1 MLDCSPVPQGLVTA
15 DTSLVLT
22 DCGELADPPGQA
34 PPSRAPAPCVS
45 DFAHYSEGLGN
56 GRSLLDSRKL
66 LGSGFSG
73 VLQALECRLEV
84 RVVGAWRWAGP
95 AADVDSCVFVS
106 KQLLIRLGLFNQ
118 EWVKVWRP
126 GVPSRERLVLVQVL
140 DPTASP
146 EPQNHQEDAFIS
158 GTLWF
163 NMTGGDQ
170 RPERSCTLGMKVTH
184 TDIFKGLACHTAS
197 LPVGLII
204 DFLYALRGGRHP
216 LQQAPVVDQTAS
228 AARCLRRLPASSTSS
243 LFCLRSTAA

>member
-1 MLDCSPVPQGLVTA
+1 MDCSPVSQGLVTA

-22 DCGELADPPGQA
+22 DCGELAAPSGQA

-56 GRSLLDSRKL
+56 GCSLLDSRRL

-84 RVVGAWRWAGP
+84 QVVDARRWAGP

-126 GVPSRERLVLVQVL
+126 GAPSRERLVLIQVL
-140 DPTASP
+140 DPTANP
-146 EPQNHQEDAFIS
+146 EPQNHHEDGLIS

-184 TDIFKGLACHTAS
+184 KHIQRIGLPHC
-197 LPVGLII
+197 I
-204 DFLYALRGGRHP
+204 
-216 LQQAPVVDQTAS
+216 
-228 AARCLRRLPASSTSS
+228 TSCWPHS
-243 LFCLRSTAA
+243 